1 MVHSRKYTKKHRHS
15 KKCKHSK
22 KGGTMKKGGKK
33 HHKHSMNCK
42 HSMRGGVENDYEIVD
57 NEGIYGTPE
66 YYDYQNKMKKSMN
79 PGASSSG
86 EASAA
91 SASMAASAPYG
102 ATSAYRWRDDP
113 NNPFSNKT
121 ANPLGGKHYKRKHYK
136 KMRGGNEMLT
146 LSPAPFSLGGPSSPP
161 SSNFIFDAAKYGS
174 NVVPTSSTPTPPTTA
189 MTGGRRTKKYR
200 GGSTSVYGFLP
211 PGSGLSAPDSGL
223 ANVAPYIAYK
233 DEGIMVGG
241 KKKRHYKGGLGYG
254 ALAPGS
260 TVITAKNSGMANY
273 APYVVYKG
281 GKGDSVLCYGV
292 DSSTGLRHALNVNEN
307 GSLRIDRKDL
317 YDLAESSEED
327 VDEEEKE

>member
-1 MVHSRKYTKKHRHS
+1 MAHSRKYTKKHRHS
-15 KKCKHSK
+15 KSCKHSK
-22 KGGTMKKGGKK
+22 KGGKYNTMKKGSKK
-33 HHKHSMNCK
+33 HRHSMNCK
-42 HSMRGGVENDYEIVD
+42 HSMRGGVVENED
-57 NEGIYGTPE
+57 IYGTPE
-66 YYDYQNKMKKSMN
+66 YYANYKKRMN

-86 EASAA
+86 EASPGSSVNRYDSASPASSPASSPAPSAA
-91 SASMAASAPYG
+91 SASMAASAPLS
-102 ATSAYRWRDDP
+102 ASSAYRWRTDP
-113 NNPFSNKT
+113 TNPFSNTT
-121 ANPLGGKHYKRKHYK
+121 ANPLGGKNKRKHYK
-136 KMRGGNEMLT
+136 RMRGGNEMLT

-233 DEGIMVGG
+233 DEPMMVGG

-260 TVITAKNSGMANY
+260 TEITAKNSGMANY
-273 APYVVYKG
+273 APYVVYK
-281 GKGDSVLCYGV
+281 
-292 DSSTGLRHALNVNEN
+292 E
-307 GSLRIDRKDL
+307 
-317 YDLAESSEED
+317 
-327 VDEEEKE
+327 

>member
-42 HSMRGGVENDYEIVD
+42 HSMRGGVENEYEIVD

-66 YYDYQNKMKKSMN
+66 YDAYQKRMMN
-79 PGASSSG
+79 PGASSSSSASPG
-86 EASAA
+86 SSANRYDSASPASSAA
-91 SASMAASAPYG
+91 SASMAASSSP
-102 ATSAYRWRDDP
+102 SPAYRWRDDP

-121 ANPLGGKHYKRKHYK
+121 ANPLGGKHKRKHYK

-189 MTGGRRTKKYR
+189 MTGGRKTKKYR

-233 DEGIMVGG
+233 DEGMMVGG

-273 APYVVYKG
+273 APYVVYK
-281 GKGDSVLCYGV
+281 
-292 DSSTGLRHALNVNEN
+292 E
-307 GSLRIDRKDL
+307 
-317 YDLAESSEED
+317 
-327 VDEEEKE
+327 

>member
-1 MVHSRKYTKKHRHS
+1 MVHSRKYTKKHKHS
-15 KKCKHSK
+15 KRCKHSK
-22 KGGTMKKGGKK
+22 KGGKKHKHTMK
-33 HHKHSMNCK
+33 CK
-42 HSMRGGVENDYEIVD
+42 HSMRGGIENEYEIVD
-57 NEGIYGTPE
+57 KEGIYGTPE
-66 YYDYQNKMKKSMN
+66 YYDYQNKMKERMN

-86 EASAA
+86 EASTGS
-91 SASMAASAPYG
+91 SASMAASAGP
-102 ATSAYRWRDDP
+102 SPMYRWRSDP
-113 NNPFSNKT
+113 TNPFSNTT
-121 ANPLGGKHYKRKHYK
+121 ANPLGGKHKRKHYK
-136 KMRGGNEMLT
+136 RMRGGNEMLT

-233 DEGIMVGG
+233 DEPMMVGG

-273 APYVVYKG
+273 APYVVYK
-281 GKGDSVLCYGV
+281 
-292 DSSTGLRHALNVNEN
+292 E
-307 GSLRIDRKDL
+307 
-317 YDLAESSEED
+317 
-327 VDEEEKE
+327 

>member
-1 MVHSRKYTKKHRHS
+1 
-15 KKCKHSK
+15 
-22 KGGTMKKGGKK
+22 MKKGGKK
-33 HHKHSMNCK
+33 HRHSMNCK
-42 HSMRGGVENDYEIVD
+42 HSMRGGVVENED
-57 NEGIYGTPE
+57 IYGTPE
-66 YYDYQNKMKKSMN
+66 YYANYKKRMN

-86 EASAA
+86 EASTGSFPYSNPSVVESASSPAPSAA
-91 SASMAASAPYG
+91 SASMAASAPLS
-102 ATSAYRWRDDP
+102 ASSAYRWRTDP
-113 NNPFSNKT
+113 TNPFSNTT
-121 ANPLGGKHYKRKHYK
+121 ANPLGGKHKKMHYKRMHRR
-136 KMRGGNEMLT
+136 MQGGNEMLT

-161 SSNFIFDAAKYGS
+161 SSDFIFDAAKYGS

-233 DEGIMVGG
+233 DEPMMVGG

-273 APYVVYKG
+273 APYVVYK
-281 GKGDSVLCYGV
+281 
-292 DSSTGLRHALNVNEN
+292 E
-307 GSLRIDRKDL
+307 
-317 YDLAESSEED
+317 
-327 VDEEEKE
+327 